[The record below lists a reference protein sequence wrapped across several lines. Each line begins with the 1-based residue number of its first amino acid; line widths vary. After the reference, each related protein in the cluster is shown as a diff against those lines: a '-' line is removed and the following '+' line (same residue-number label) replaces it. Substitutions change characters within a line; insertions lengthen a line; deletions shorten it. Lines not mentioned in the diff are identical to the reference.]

1 MSTKSLST
9 AIFGKF
15 ERSLYFVELKYLGIL
30 LVGVKIAKIDSV
42 WQCANKKILI
52 RRNLELNSTNSTNS
66 ANLCNRPQ
74 KIPVQRAFSILAG
87 KTRKNYAS
95 RRNTH
100 IEENI
105 YHKKEFK
112 VQRGTSILT
121 ACVGSRVMPGREGC
135 SSHQLATSS
144 FCFLCYLPVNI
155 VCAYK
160 SVVVSKST
168 LLLKTKI
175 VGALQRKR
183 LRKQKRKNGLL
194 CLFRDIMH

>member
-1 MSTKSLST
+1 MWTKSLST

-15 ERSLYFVELKYLGIL
+15 ERSLYFVELKYLRIL

-105 YHKKEFK
+105 YHKKEFE

-121 ACVGSRVMPGREGC
+121 ARVGSRVMPDREGC

-168 LLLKTKI
+168 LLLKTK
-175 VGALQRKR
+175 VMRAFV
-183 LRKQKRKNGLL
+183 N
-194 CLFRDIMH
+194 

>member
-1 MSTKSLST
+1 MAACKQEDFNSKKL
-9 AIFGKF
+9 G
-15 ERSLYFVELKYLGIL
+15 VELHKFDKFSKF
-30 LVGVKIAKIDSV
+30 VQKATKNS
-42 WQCANKKILI
+42 CAES
-52 RRNLELNSTNSTNS
+52 NLYSG
-66 ANLCNRPQ
+66 R
-74 KIPVQRAFSILAG
+74 
-87 KTRKNYAS
+87 KTRKNYAL

-100 IEENI
+100 VEENT

-168 LLLKTKI
+168 LLLKTK
-175 VGALQRKR
+175 VMRAFVNERSPQTK
-183 LRKQKRKNGLL
+183 KDGLL
-194 CLFRDIMH
+194 CLFRDIIH